1 MDAKTLE
8 GKTLYVTGGNDGIGL
23 VTARLFAELGANVA
37 FIGRR
42 PEKNQQALAQL
53 LEISPNCV
61 AFTADVLDEA
71 ALQQSLS
78 ETCARFGG
86 LDYAFNNAGIEQS
99 PQPLTAQS
107 SDEFDRI
114 MGINAK
120 GVWLCM
126 KLQIPLMLANGGGA
140 IVNNSSASG
149 ITGTRMLPIYSASK
163 HAVQGLTKSVAL
175 EYAGQNIRINAVC
188 PGATATDHY
197 AQFVN
202 KDPQLKASIE
212 SMFPMQRVAEPEEV
226 AQAVLYL
233 CRDATFTTGASLMID
248 GGRTAQ

>member
-202 KDPQLKASIE
+202 KDPQFKASIE